1 MKRKGLTLIELAISI
16 ALMSLVVLWSINI
29 FNNIG
34 RGSSTTSD
42 MEIATMLGSQKIEE
56 LKGYTYSELLNQTF
70 PLTDNFSSPYSD
82 FSYRIDLSSG
92 SSSGDYYI
100 RSATISIYKGNSTTP
115 LIRMDANFVRR
126 ILDGANIGL

>member
-42 MEIATMLGSQKIEE
+42 IEVATMLASQKVEE
-56 LKGYTYSELLNQTF
+56 LKRYSQLSGLTSPQTG
-70 PLTDNFSSPYSD
+70 TFSSPYSD

-92 SSSGDYYI
+92 TSSGDYYI
-100 RSATISIYKGNSTTP
+100 RSATVSIYKGNSTTP
-115 LIRMDANFVRR
+115 LIRMDANFVR
-126 ILDGANIGL
+126 ISDGTNIGL